1 MFYIIGIFAHFLQKL
16 LFYSRES
23 LVNRHFRQEYTKVNP
38 HLISLQSPLK
48 AGLYLYERIIF
59 LSLKFWGFYCV
70 FCGQE
75 KHRNLC
81 TKRVH
86 TMFTSVYCKHCNYYI
101 INVIRDIFQNNIR
114 LQAVRQ
120 NRILTLSL
128 QLFKIS
134 TSERVQ
140 RKVVTQSRF
149 VSISLCCYRSYGQYH
164 RTSIRVIF

>member
-1 MFYIIGIFAHFLQKL
+1 MQTV
-16 LFYSRES
+16 SE
-23 LVNRHFRQEYTKVNP
+23 
-38 HLISLQSPLK
+38 
-48 AGLYLYERIIF
+48 AGLYVYERLLF

-70 FCGQE
+70 FCGW
-75 KHRNLC
+75 KKRRNLC

-86 TMFTSVYCKHCNYYI
+86 TMFTSVHRKHCNYYI
-101 INVIRDIFQNNIR
+101 INVIRDIFQNNIH

-140 RKVVTQSRF
+140 RKVSA
-149 VSISLCCYRSYGQYH
+149 
-164 RTSIRVIF
+164 